1 MIYMAIIYGYDIVL
15 FDIDRIYW
23 YDIYLYMVMVIVH
36 PIIYEYFVT
45 KTFTPNRWGE
55 NKWA

>member
-1 MIYMAIIYGYDIVL
+1 MAIIYGYDIVL

-36 PIIYEYFVT
+36 PIIYEYFVA

>member
-1 MIYMAIIYGYDIVL
+1 MAIIYGYDIVL

-23 YDIYLYMVMVIVH
+23 YDIYLDMVMVIVH